1 MMFCPK
7 CGAIL
12 VPKKE
17 SGKYVLSCSCGY
29 TNKETENTTLKE
41 TVKKE
46 KDLEVVDEDFEAKP
60 KVNDVECPKCA
71 NKEAYFWLQQ
81 TRSSDEPETKFYKCT
96 ACKHT
101 WRDYS

>member
-7 CGAIL
+7 CGSIL

-29 TNKETENTTLKE
+29 KSKDSENTSLKE
-41 TVKKE
+41 EVKEQKE
-46 KDLEVVDEDFEAKP
+46 IDVIDQDFEGKP
-60 KVNDVECPKCA
+60 LVEAECPKCSH
-71 NKEAYFWLQQ
+71 NKAYFWTQQ
-81 TRSSDEPETKFYKCT
+81 TRSSDEPETKFYKCEK
-96 ACKHT
+96 CKHV

>member
-7 CGAIL
+7 CGSIL

-29 TNKETENTTLKE
+29 TNKNTENTKIKDK
-41 TVKKE
+41 VKE
-46 KDLEVVDEDFEAKP
+46 KEEIAVIEEEFEGKPIVDEI
-60 KVNDVECPKCA
+60 CPKCDH
-71 NKEAYFWLQQ
+71 KKAYFWMMQ
-81 TRSSDEPETKFYKCT
+81 TRGSDEPETKFYKCEK
-96 ACKHT
+96 CKHV